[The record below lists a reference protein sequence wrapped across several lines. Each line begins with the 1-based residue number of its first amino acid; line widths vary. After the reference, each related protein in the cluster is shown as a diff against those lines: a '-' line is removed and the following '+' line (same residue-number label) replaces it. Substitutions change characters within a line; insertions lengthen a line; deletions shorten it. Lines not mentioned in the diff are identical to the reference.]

1 MILKTFKDITITLF
15 IVIKNVIL
23 RNLQGFINLFKFI
36 LPIACLIGG
45 RFLNSKEIK
54 ITIICIILIYVLMY
68 YIEQFLN
75 RIGKGS
81 NIPVP
86 VERFTIEDE
95 YGEISIENKRIS
107 ELIIYI
113 NDVENW
119 LTKKGLL

>member
-1 MILKTFKDITITLF
+1 MILKVLRDITITLF
-15 IVIKNVIL
+15 IVIKNAIL
-23 RNLQGFINLFKFI
+23 RNLQGFINLFKI
-36 LPIACLIGG
+36 TLSIACLIGG

-54 ITIICIILIYVLMY
+54 ITIICIIFAYVLIY

-86 VERFTIEDE
+86 VERFTSEDE

-107 ELIIYI
+107 ELIIYV
-113 NDVENW
+113 NDIENW